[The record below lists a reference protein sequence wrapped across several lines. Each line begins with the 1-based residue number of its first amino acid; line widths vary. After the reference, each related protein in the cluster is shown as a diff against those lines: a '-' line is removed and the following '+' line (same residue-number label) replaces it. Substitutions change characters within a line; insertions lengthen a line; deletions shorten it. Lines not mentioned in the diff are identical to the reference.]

1 MILLARPIDRAGPP
15 APRASCSCVLLLA
28 VAAETES
35 CSSCSRIRAQGCRV
49 HETALSFFRRE
60 VDADNGVRGIPVSS
74 RLETEALSA
83 RARLVSSKSKEAGR
97 ARTQGHHGKQWPLE
111 VTDRDEG
118 ESTAT
123 PPFQAGPNLQAI
135 FGFCF
140 FVFARAS
147 PVESTPL
154 ILIIQINTSHEK
166 TQLVLFLFM
175 FCTSQI
181 RML

>member
-1 MILLARPIDRAGPP
+1 MLLRAAVGCCRDRE
-15 APRASCSCVLLLA
+15 LLLLL
-28 VAAETES
+28 S
-35 CSSCSRIRAQGCRV
+35 YLRAQGCRV
-49 HETALSFFRRE
+49 QETALSFFRRE
-60 VDADNGVRGIPVSS
+60 VDAANGVRGIPVSS

-83 RARLVSSKSKEAGR
+83 GR
-97 ARTQGHHGKQWPLE
+97 ARAQGHHGKQWPLE

-140 FVFARAS
+140 FVFARTS

-154 ILIIQINTSHEK
+154 IIK
-166 TQLVLFLFM
+166 
-175 FCTSQI
+175 
-181 RML
+181 

>member
-1 MILLARPIDRAGPP
+1 M
-15 APRASCSCVLLLA
+15 LLLA
-28 VAAETES
+28 VAETES
-35 CSSCSRIRAQGCRV
+35 CSSCSRIYVLKVVGYMRRR
-49 HETALSFFRRE
+49 FRSS
-60 VDADNGVRGIPVSS
+60 GVRLTLTMACVEFQCRRDSGRRPCLLV
-74 RLETEALSA
+74 
-83 RARLVSSKSKEAGR
+83 LVSSKSKEAGR
-97 ARTQGHHGKQWPLE
+97 ARAQGHHGKQWPLE